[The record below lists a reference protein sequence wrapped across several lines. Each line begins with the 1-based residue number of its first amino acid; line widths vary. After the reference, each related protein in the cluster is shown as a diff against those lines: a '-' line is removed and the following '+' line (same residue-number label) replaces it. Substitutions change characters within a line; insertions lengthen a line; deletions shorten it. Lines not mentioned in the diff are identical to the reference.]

1 MNLID
6 SVLAKADLPSLS
18 KQINEKKMAQMDNQ
32 ILIKRGKRN
41 SMIIKLNYNS
51 CSTKQLINC
60 TIEKCK

>member
-51 CSTKQLINC
+51 CSTKQHY
-60 TIEKCK
+60 